1 MAQHA
6 PDYTSVAKLT
16 LTDGTVLSL
25 VKDRGQPQGCPYLGE
40 WWRIERYLPPASEI
54 IAALEAS
61 LPAPSAAITIKSFA
75 RAESAWYPATDLSLA
90 ISAARA
96 GTLDQFWMGRPSMAW
111 WAGLPAEVRTGFVAL
126 FALCRI

>member
-1 MAQHA
+1 MAQHG
-6 PDYTSVAKLT
+6 PNYTSIAQLT
-16 LTDGTVLSL
+16 LADGTKLSL
-25 VKDRGQPQGCPYLGE
+25 VKDRGQPQGCPCPGE

-61 LPAPSAAITIKSFA
+61 LPAPTASIAIKSFA
-75 RAESAWYPATDLSLA
+75 RAESAWYPAIDLSLA

-111 WAGLPAEVRTGFVAL
+111 WAGLPAEVRAGFVAL
-126 FALCRI
+126 FALCGI

>member
-25 VKDRGQPQGCPYLGE
+25 VKDRGQPQGCPYPGE

-61 LPAPSAAITIKSFA
+61 LPAPSPSITIKSFA
-75 RAESAWYPATDLSLA
+75 RAESAWYPAIDLSLA
-90 ISAARA
+90 ISAARV
-96 GTLDQFWMGRPSMAW
+96 GTLDQFWVGKPSGAW
-111 WAGLPAEVRTGFVAL
+111 WAGLPADVKGGFMGL

>member
-1 MAQHA
+1 MAVHG
-6 PDYTSVAKLT
+6 PNYTSFAQLI
-16 LTDGTVLSL
+16 LADGTKLSL

-75 RAESAWYPATDLSLA
+75 RAESVWYPAIDLALA

-96 GTLDQFWMGRPSMAW
+96 GTLDQFWAGKPSASWGAALPVGARAGFAALLADCRP
-111 WAGLPAEVRTGFVAL
+111 
-126 FALCRI
+126 